1 MSPGGRGPEES
12 AQEID
17 RLRLETQRLRIELA
31 DAKTRESSLEHNL
44 RLGARQIR
52 DRAKNRAR
60 GLVRRLR
67 GKSGRA
73 ASSADLPPPYVVKEA
88 PASRPDRPR
97 VLHVIANFYIG
108 GSARLVVDLIEGLG
122 HDYDQRVVAYDLP
135 PAPAYT
141 GLALTQHTAGTVDA
155 ALEVLHRERP
165 DLLHIHYLAHH
176 LDKYGVR
183 AWEWYRHWFAA
194 AERLRIPTIENINI
208 PTEPFVSDV
217 VACYVHVSDYVR
229 ELYGR
234 RDGRHVTIYP
244 GSDLTM
250 FAPTPGVEPA
260 DDVLGMVY
268 RLWRDK
274 IDERAIE
281 PFIDAIHLRPG
292 TRALI
297 VGGGELLEVYRRR
310 VVEEGLEDAFTF
322 TGYAAYD
329 TLPALFQ
336 RMSVHIAPVHT
347 ESFGQVTPFAMG
359 MKLPVI
365 GYDVGA
371 IPEIVG
377 NASLVAPAA
386 DSARLGAIA
395 AALLDDRPRRLALGE
410 ANRARAERLFSVE
423 AMVAAYEALY
433 HELAPT
439 AASRPT
445 VVKP

>member
-1 MSPGGRGPEES
+1 
-12 AQEID
+12 
-17 RLRLETQRLRIELA
+17 
-31 DAKTRESSLEHNL
+31 
-44 RLGARQIR
+44 
-52 DRAKNRAR
+52 
-60 GLVRRLR
+60 
-67 GKSGRA
+67 
-73 ASSADLPPPYVVKEA
+73 
-88 PASRPDRPR
+88 
-97 VLHVIANFYIG
+97 
-108 GSARLVVDLIEGLG
+108 
-122 HDYDQRVVAYDLP
+122 
-135 PAPAYT
+135 
-141 GLALTQHTAGTVDA
+141 
-155 ALEVLHRERP
+155 
-165 DLLHIHYLAHH
+165 
-176 LDKYGVR
+176 
-183 AWEWYRHWFAA
+183 
-194 AERLRIPTIENINI
+194 
-208 PTEPFVSDV
+208 
-217 VACYVHVSDYVR
+217 
-229 ELYGR
+229 
-234 RDGRHVTIYP
+234 
-244 GSDLTM
+244 LTM